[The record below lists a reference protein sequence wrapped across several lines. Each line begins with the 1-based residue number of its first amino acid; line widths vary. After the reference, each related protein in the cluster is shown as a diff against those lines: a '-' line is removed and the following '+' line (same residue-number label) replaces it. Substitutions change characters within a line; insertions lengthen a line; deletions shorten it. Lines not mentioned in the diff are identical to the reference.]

1 MRVNQTNSNQVQGT
15 ETKRTGKADKAQDN
29 RAAAAA
35 KGGESAKSSD
45 AVKSD
50 ISSRAKDS
58 AKARAVATS
67 APDVREDKIAELK
80 RRIADGNYKV
90 DAGAVADRMVNEHLA
105 ELG

>member
-15 ETKRTGKADKAQDN
+15 ETKRTGKTDGK
-29 RAAAAA
+29 AAAAA
-35 KGGESAKSSD
+35 KGGEQAKSSD

-50 ISSRAKDS
+50 ISAKGKEF
-58 AKARAVATS
+58 AKAKAEAAS

-80 RRIADGNYKV
+80 RRIAEGSYKV
-90 DAGAVADRMVNEHLA
+90 DANAVADRMVNEHLA